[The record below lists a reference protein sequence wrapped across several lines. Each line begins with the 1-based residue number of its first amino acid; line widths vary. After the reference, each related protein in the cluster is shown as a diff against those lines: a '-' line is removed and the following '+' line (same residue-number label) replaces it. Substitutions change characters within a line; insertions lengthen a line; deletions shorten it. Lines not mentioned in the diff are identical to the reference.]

1 VQFLSLI
8 LFLPTFFI
16 MGMLFVLFPR
26 ETAGG
31 RRRVFDLAALTLSLA
46 LSIGAMLWGYRHSM
60 PDAGPIWKQVL
71 AALMAYGAFIFTGT
85 IALPLRARLFRRA

>member
-1 VQFLSLI
+1 MQFLSLI

-16 MGMLFVLFPR
+16 MGALFMLFPR

-31 RRRVFDLAALTLSLA
+31 RRRAFDLVALALSLA
-46 LSIGAMLWGYRHSM
+46 LSIGAMLWGYRHGA

-71 AALMAYGAFIFTGT
+71 AALMAYGAFIFTGA